1 MDRLKQ
7 HKNSRS
13 GWQKLSITHNLLA
26 AGSVIVVLLIVCV
39 FVFLL
44 FADTFVNR
52 YGKPIII
59 KEITEAY
66 PNNSVRIARMKY
78 SIVQNRFGIDSLSI
92 RSNDGAFE
100 LTVGTLDI
108 SGISWTGLLLGD
120 NPVADAAK
128 NSIAVAHDIS
138 AHFPLLQYESHI
150 EMIRTSVPDS
160 EIVVREFS
168 IHPAGT
174 DEQFFAGSVFRRTRA
189 RGVIP
194 EMSVSGVKFPEIL
207 QGKEYRA
214 RTVRISDPNFNLLV
228 NNDKV
233 SDSLSP
239 NPLMPNEILLSVTKP
254 LHIETV
260 NITNANVHY
269 GELSGIG
276 ATPAMISFDSVHVKT
291 EGITNEGDRRADI
304 VIHTRGKFM
313 KHTDMNVIIAIPI
326 RSPDFSF
333 HCYGSVGSMD
343 LRALNTFL
351 EPAEQIRIAGF
362 LNEATFKFDVASGVA
377 SGTVRALYK
386 KLNIAAINS
395 RTGSAKG
402 IADRITSFIA
412 NTMVIRTNN
421 MPVGTDPEKIG
432 KVHYSR
438 KPDDPF
444 FRYAWFSLR
453 SGIRDIAGF

>member
-13 GWQKLSITHNLLA
+13 GWQKLSITQNLLA
-26 AGSVIVVLLIVCV
+26 AGSVIVILLIVLV

-44 FADTFVNR
+44 FTDTFVNR

-59 KEITEAY
+59 KKITEAY
-66 PNNSVRIARMKY
+66 PDNAVWIARMKY
-78 SIVQNRFGIDSLSI
+78 NIVQNKFVFDSLSI
-92 RSNDGAFE
+92 RSTDGSFK
-100 LTVGTLDI
+100 LIVGTLDI
-108 SGISWTGLLLGD
+108 SGISWTGLLFGD
-120 NPVADAAK
+120 DPVPDAAK
-128 NSIAVAHDIS
+128 NSIAVAHHIS
-138 AHFPLLQYESHI
+138 VHYPLLQYESHTK
-150 EMIRTSVPDS
+150 MIRASVPDS
-160 EIVVREFS
+160 EIVVREFT

-214 RTVRISDPNFNLLV
+214 RTVRISDPYFNLLV
-228 NNDKV
+228 NNDKPN
-233 SDSLSP
+233 DSLSP

-254 LHIETV
+254 LQIETL
-260 NITNANVHY
+260 NITNAHVHY
-269 GELSGIG
+269 GEQSGIG
-276 ATPAMISFDSVHVKT
+276 ATPAMISFDSVQLNI

-313 KHTDMNVIIAIPI
+313 KQTDMNVIIAIPI

-333 HCYGSVGSMD
+333 HCYGSVGAMN

-351 EPAEQIRIAGF
+351 EPAEQIRIAGI
-362 LNEATFKFDVASGVA
+362 LNEATFKFDVVSGNA

-386 KLNIAAINS
+386 NLNIAAINS
-395 RTGSAKG
+395 RTASAKG

-421 MPVGTDPEKIG
+421 MPVGTEPVKIG

-438 KPDDPF
+438 KRDDPF

-453 SGIRDIAGF
+453 SGIQDTAGF